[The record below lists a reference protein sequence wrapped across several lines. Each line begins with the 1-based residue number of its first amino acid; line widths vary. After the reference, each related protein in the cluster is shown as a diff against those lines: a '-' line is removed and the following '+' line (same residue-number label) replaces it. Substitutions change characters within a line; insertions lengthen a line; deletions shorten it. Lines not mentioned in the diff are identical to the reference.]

1 MAKGHGAT
9 TKSPYSVA
17 ADDDERRSSR
27 GFPRRAALVQC
38 RCRHR
43 RRRLYLVLL
52 EGCSVTRP
60 FLPSVTRWMTA
71 GSRGP
76 PSRTRR
82 HISVIAFRQKITI
95 YHIYDIQCKTAFH
108 NDTVLLLQHF
118 PPPTGKKGE
127 SKQKNNTNK
136 KKVASTSITRTR
148 RTAQRDFTFA
158 WA

>member
-1 MAKGHGAT
+1 MGVKLALCWYRVVGGWRGGAVVRVR
-9 TKSPYSVA
+9 YSADPVA

-108 NDTVLLLQHF
+108 KDGYGTL
-118 PPPTGKKGE
+118 
-127 SKQKNNTNK
+127 
-136 KKVASTSITRTR
+136 ITALPATYWDKR
-148 RTAQRDFTFA
+148 
-158 WA
+158 